1 METHSNCGVIKMY
14 KFIDNTT
21 IKRLSD
27 GAFIPVSEGNLD
39 YQQFKTDVAGI
50 GVTCVEGV
58 DTVTISD
65 YKDLRIA
72 EYPSLE
78 EQQDMQYW
86 DAVNSTTTW
95 KDKIAGIKT
104 KYPKSQVGVT
114 TTVIPHWVYDITN

>member
-1 METHSNCGVIKMY
+1 M
-14 KFIDNTT
+14 
-21 IKRLSD
+21 
-27 GAFIPVSEGNLD
+27 
-39 YQQFKTDVAGI
+39 
-50 GVTCVEGV
+50 EGV
-58 DTVTISD
+58 DTVTTSD

>member
-1 METHSNCGVIKMY
+1 MY

-39 YQQFKTDVAGI
+39 YQQFKVDVAGI

-58 DTVTISD
+58 DTVTTSD
-65 YKDLRIA
+65 YKDLRIS

-95 KDKIAGIKT
+95 KDKIAEIKT